1 MVDYAKANHLAILV
15 VCTKKDK
22 LSYGKLKNQQFMI
35 AKELKLNASSFLA
48 VDSVKKQGIDEV
60 WHKIH
65 ETLSLK

>member
-1 MVDYAKANHLAILV
+1 M